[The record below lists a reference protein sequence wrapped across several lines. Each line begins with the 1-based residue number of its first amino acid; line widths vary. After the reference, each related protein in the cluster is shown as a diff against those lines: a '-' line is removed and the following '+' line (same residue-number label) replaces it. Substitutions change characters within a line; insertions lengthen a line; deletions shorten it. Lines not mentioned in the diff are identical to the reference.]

1 MIFNNFIR
9 SAKERISVEND
20 AKQLKMIEDY
30 ESRMKQFMS
39 DRDFKLISMKL
50 RTKDKYGQYGG
61 RQSMATTAY
70 TL

>member
-1 MIFNNFIR
+1 M
-9 SAKERISVEND
+9 SVEND

-30 ESRMKQFMS
+30 ESRMKPFMS

-50 RTKDKYGQYGG
+50 RTKDKYDQYGG